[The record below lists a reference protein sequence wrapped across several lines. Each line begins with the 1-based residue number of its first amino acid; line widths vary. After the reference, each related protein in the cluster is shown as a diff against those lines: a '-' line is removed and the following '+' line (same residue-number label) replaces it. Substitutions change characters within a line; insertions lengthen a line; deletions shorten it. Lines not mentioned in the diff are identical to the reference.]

1 MGEKEYAGDG
11 DWQMVAR
18 CLDATEAH
26 LLCACLKA
34 SGLPA
39 MVADANLVQTH
50 SLISVAVGGARVM
63 VPEAYVEGA
72 QAVLEAFHRG
82 DFALDEDADVG
93 TLPPE

>member
-1 MGEKEYAGDG
+1 MDVYEG
-11 DWQMVAR
+11 DWQLVAR
-18 CLDATEAH
+18 CLDPTEAH

-50 SLISVAVGGARVM
+50 SLIAVAVGGARVM
-63 VPEAYVEGA
+63 VPEAYVERAHG
-72 QAVLEAFHRG
+72 VLEAFHRG

-93 TLPPE
+93 SAPPE

>member
-1 MGEKEYAGDG
+1 MNTHENAGEG

-26 LLCACLKA
+26 LLCSCLKA

-63 VPEAYVEGA
+63 VPEAYVERA
-72 QAVLEAFHRG
+72 QEVLEAFHRG

-93 TLPPE
+93 SVPPE

>member
-1 MGEKEYAGDG
+1 MNMHENAGEG

-26 LLCACLKA
+26 LLCSCLKA

-63 VPEAYVEGA
+63 VPEAYVERA
-72 QAVLEAFHRG
+72 HEVLEAFHRG

-93 TLPPE
+93 SVSPE